1 MTTHTSAA
9 PAPGGRDVPHDLVVV
24 GAGPAGTATALGA
37 LAVDPD
43 LSVLLVDRADFPRDK
58 SCGDGVAPH
67 VLDLLAEVGVTG
79 LLDDRVPVTRLRLQR
94 GELGVD
100 RPMARPAWVVP
111 RRVLDARLLDAA
123 LTAGA
128 RWQRRRVRDVS
139 VTDSGVVLDGEVA
152 GRVLV
157 GADGAHSVVRR
168 ALGRPDGPRAL
179 AIRGY
184 APTAPGRRGGQSIVF
199 GDSRQPSYAWAFDCG
214 DGTSNVGYGELLTD
228 RRRPPT
234 RRQLLEQLEHLLPGT
249 TADAVDWRGHHLPL
263 STALPLRP
271 ARGRVLL
278 AGDAAGLVN
287 PLTGEGI
294 YYAVATGLLAGR
306 TAAEA
311 LRGAGSDRPHAVD
324 AAGATYTRRVRRLLA
339 RHLRHTALAARLSLH
354 DRVLDAGLRASAR
367 DQRVFDDLVELGLA
381 RGTLTSTLSRG
392 LATSLVTRTP
402 PHAHPQET
410 PV

>member
-1 MTTHTSAA
+1 MTSDAL
-9 PAPGGRDVPHDLVVV
+9 GRGVVHDLVVV
-24 GAGPAGTATALGA
+24 GSGPAGAATALGA

-43 LSVLLVDRADFPRDK
+43 LSVLLLDRADFPRDK

-79 LLDDRVPVTRLRLQR
+79 LLDDRVPVTRLRLRR
-94 GELGVD
+94 GDLGVD
-100 RPMARPAWVVP
+100 RPMTRPAWVVP

-123 LTAGA
+123 LGAGA
-128 RWQRRRVRDVS
+128 RWERRRVRDLV
-139 VTDSGVVLDGEVA
+139 VGDDGVVLDGEVA
-152 GRVLV
+152 GRLTV

-184 APTAPGRRGGQSIVF
+184 APTPAERRGGQTIVF

-214 DGTSNVGYGELLTD
+214 DGTSNVGYGELLTT
-228 RRRPPT
+228 RRDPPT

-263 STALPLRP
+263 STARPLRP
-271 ARGRVLL
+271 AHGRVLL

-306 TAAEA
+306 AAAEA
-311 LRGAGSDRPHAVD
+311 LRDAGSDGPRARATAET

-339 RHLRHTALAARLSLH
+339 RHLRHTALAARLSLNG
-354 DRVLDAGLRASAR
+354 RVLDAGLRASAR

-381 RGTLTSTLSRG
+381 RGTLTPTLSRG
-392 LATSLVTRTP
+392 LATSLLGRTP